1 MSICM
6 SCERGILDID
16 SNLCPECSYSFRYD
30 LMNKINNLEQD
41 KEDSHKQNLVMDK
54 NEYRSKQVDKLRQE
68 MGMSR
73 KEVPAW
79 FKALQEKA
87 AKQEEE

>member
-6 SCERGILDID
+6 SCERSILDID

-79 FKALQEKA
+79 FKALQEEA

>member
-6 SCERGILDID
+6 SCERSILDID

-41 KEDSHKQNLVMDK
+41 KEDSHK
-54 NEYRSKQVDKLRQE
+54 
-68 MGMSR
+68 
-73 KEVPAW
+73 
-79 FKALQEKA
+79 
-87 AKQEEE
+87 